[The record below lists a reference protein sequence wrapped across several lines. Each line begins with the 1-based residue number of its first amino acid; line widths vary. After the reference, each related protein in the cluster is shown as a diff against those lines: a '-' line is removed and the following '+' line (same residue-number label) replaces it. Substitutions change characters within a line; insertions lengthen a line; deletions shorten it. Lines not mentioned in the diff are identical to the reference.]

1 MTRTFR
7 AALAALLLVP
17 VLAVGSASG
26 NATPIGKLPRG
37 PVNVVTTERGQYV
50 AASLPHLDGLSW
62 RVARAVNTKVVR
74 QVSEGDVG
82 DTVVVVFR
90 AVGKG
95 KATIS
100 FAATR
105 GDSGSKAFRATTY
118 RVTVR

>member
-1 MTRTFR
+1 MTRTLR

-17 VLAVGSASG
+17 VLAVGSAS
-26 NATPIGKLPRG
+26 AESPPVGKLPKG

-50 AASLPHLDGLSW
+50 AAALPHLKGLSW

-74 QVSEGDVG
+74 QVSEADVG

-95 KATIS
+95 KATIA

-105 GDSGSKAFRATTY
+105 GDSGRKAFRATTY